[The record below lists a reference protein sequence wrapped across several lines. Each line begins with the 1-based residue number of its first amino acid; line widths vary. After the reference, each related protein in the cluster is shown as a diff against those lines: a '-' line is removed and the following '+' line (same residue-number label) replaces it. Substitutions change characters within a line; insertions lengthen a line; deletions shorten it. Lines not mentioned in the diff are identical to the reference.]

1 MIYHELGPMFMY
13 TVTMG
18 LVGLLMAWEVALLAF
33 KGWIVRNE
41 LRLNDVQSSDIAMCD
56 QI

>member
-1 MIYHELGPMFMY
+1 MLMY

-41 LRLNDVQSSDIAMCD
+41 LRLNDVQPSDIAMCD